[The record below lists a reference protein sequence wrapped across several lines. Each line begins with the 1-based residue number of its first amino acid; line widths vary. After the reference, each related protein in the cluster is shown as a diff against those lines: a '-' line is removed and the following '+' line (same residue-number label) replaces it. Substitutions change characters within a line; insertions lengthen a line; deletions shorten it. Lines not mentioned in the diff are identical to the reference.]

1 MIVIPM
7 LKVNNIIM
15 NTVVCLLVAFIPVG
29 CLMEK
34 EGLSADDRSV
44 MIELSVSAQDMTKAQ
59 TQEDATDM
67 EMVIKSLRVYA
78 FYGENMVGYASGQAT
93 AIGEPFYIDLTL
105 PERGIHN
112 VDFYLVANEEEMAYE
127 NSLVQISERM
137 TKNQLETLRFTGL
150 AERSALPMYCKMTVP
165 VDVDKVTTQE
175 VISAG
180 LEGHFLLAQKVVFP
194 LSRSLAKLSVY
205 AAKAQ
210 GTAATPQIL
219 SVDLLAAG
227 TREFSY
233 LFPQTDDVLKAV
245 VARANNRTLLEQI
258 VPVTKAVAKGTPAA
272 EDPASYTPVVNGVY
286 LPEVAEGIPYSQSFQ
301 WNVSSGDSR
310 EAVLNV
316 RYTLDEGQ
324 DIRNGYIYLPR
335 ILRNNHIKIC
345 ILINAEGQ
353 IIINYT
359 VADWNWDESM
369 MQDWFFFYPT
379 HSYLWHAIP
388 QTEEDLHIRPGKAT
402 MSENQPFVGYF
413 QMTDPVSDKWLPTL
427 EGLHAAHA
435 DIKVYN
441 DRTNDLIFTS
451 ESPQPLDVS
460 EDWCRIAVI
469 PRSEY
474 MEAGDVVNLA
484 ITYTPGGMTE
494 SEYML
499 INGSYPNYLWDASTS
514 ENYVTITMV
523 N

>member
-1 MIVIPM
+1 M
-7 LKVNNIIM
+7 
-15 NTVVCLLVAFIPVG
+15 
-29 CLMEK
+29 
-34 EGLSADDRSV
+34 
-44 MIELSVSAQDMTKAQ
+44 
-59 TQEDATDM
+59 
-67 EMVIKSLRVYA
+67 
-78 FYGENMVGYASGQAT
+78 
-93 AIGEPFYIDLTL
+93 
-105 PERGIHN
+105 
-112 VDFYLVANEEEMAYE
+112 
-127 NSLVQISERM
+127 
-137 TKNQLETLRFTGL
+137 
-150 AERSALPMYCKMTVP
+150 
-165 VDVDKVTTQE
+165 
-175 VISAG
+175 
-180 LEGHFLLAQKVVFP
+180 
-194 LSRSLAKLSVY
+194 
-205 AAKAQ
+205 
-210 GTAATPQIL
+210 
-219 SVDLLAAG
+219 
-227 TREFSY
+227 
-233 LFPQTDDVLKAV
+233 
-245 VARANNRTLLEQI
+245 
-258 VPVTKAVAKGTPAA
+258 PVTKAVAKGTPAA

-460 EDWCRIAVI
+460 EDWCRITVI
-469 PRSEY
+469 PRPEY
-474 MEAGDVVNLA
+474 MEVGDVVNLA

-499 INGSYPNYLWDASTS
+499 INGSYPNYLWDASIS